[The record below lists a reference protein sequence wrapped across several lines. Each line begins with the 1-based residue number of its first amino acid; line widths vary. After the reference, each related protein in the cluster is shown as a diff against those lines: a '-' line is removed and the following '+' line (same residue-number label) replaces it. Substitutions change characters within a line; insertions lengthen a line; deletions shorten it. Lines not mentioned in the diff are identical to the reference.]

1 MSETTVTICSLLVLL
16 LPCTIAGIAL
26 NNTGLSRSRHAAHT
40 LLTSLC
46 VAALAML
53 VYFAWGYAVGS
64 AAGEPAW
71 TFTAGGKTW
80 NWLGAGPLFLHGL
93 STELQAKLPA
103 QSAVVMFQI
112 FAVGLTAVI
121 PVSSG
126 AERWR
131 LAASC
136 ASTVILA
143 GWIYPLFAHWV
154 WGGGWLAQLGT
165 NFGLAHGFVD
175 PGGSSCI
182 HVVAGLTALSISWII
197 GPRQGRFTSEGMP
210 TAMPGHNMVVVL
222 FGCMLALTGWLALN
236 SAGALLFGGAEIGG
250 LIIVSINTVL
260 CAAASGLA
268 ALLTTRIRFGR
279 PDASLTANGCLGGL
293 VASIATAL
301 FASPAQPVLIG
312 AVAGMLI
319 IFAIE
324 IVELRMKVDD
334 PAGAVSIHTVGGI
347 WGVLAAGMFGSIAGS
362 EQFLAQLTG
371 AATLIGFVLPLAYS
385 LNWALN
391 AVLPHRVAR
400 EGERQGMDLYELG
413 AGAYPEFVIHRED
426 FINRRF

>member
-1 MSETTVTICSLLVLL
+1 MSDAAAPICFVLIVFA
-16 LPCTIAGIAL
+16 PCAIAGIAL

-53 VYFAWGYAVGS
+53 VYSVWGS
-64 AAGEPAW
+64 AIGSGAGEPAW
-71 TFTAGGKTW
+71 AFAAGGKSW
-80 NWLGAGPLFLHGL
+80 NWLGAGPLFLRGL
-93 STELQAKLPA
+93 SSKYPA
-103 QSAVVMFQI
+103 QAAVVIFQI
-112 FAVGLTAVI
+112 FAVGLAAVI

-126 AERWR
+126 SERWR

-143 GWIYPLFAHWV
+143 GCVYPLFAHWV

-197 GPRQGRFTSEGMP
+197 GPRQGKFTSEGMP
-210 TAMPGHNMVVVL
+210 TAMPGHNVVVVL
-222 FGCMLALTGWLALN
+222 FGCMLALTGWLGIN
-236 SAGALLFGGAEIGG
+236 SAGALLFGGAAISG
-250 LIIVSINTVL
+250 LIMVVLNTVL
-260 CAAASGLA
+260 CASAAGLA
-268 ALLTTRIRFGR
+268 AILTTRIRFGR
-279 PDASLTANGCLGGL
+279 PDASLAANGCLSGL
-293 VASIATAL
+293 VASSATAL
-301 FASPAQPVLIG
+301 FAKPPEAILIG
-312 AVAGMLI
+312 AVAGTLV

-334 PAGAVSIHTVGGI
+334 PAGAISIHTVGGI
-347 WGVLAAGMFGSIAGS
+347 WGVLAAGMFGTVAGS

-371 AATLIGFVLPLAYS
+371 AAALLGFVLPLAYL

-391 AVLPHRVAR
+391 KVLRQRVAR

-426 FINRRF
+426 FINRHF